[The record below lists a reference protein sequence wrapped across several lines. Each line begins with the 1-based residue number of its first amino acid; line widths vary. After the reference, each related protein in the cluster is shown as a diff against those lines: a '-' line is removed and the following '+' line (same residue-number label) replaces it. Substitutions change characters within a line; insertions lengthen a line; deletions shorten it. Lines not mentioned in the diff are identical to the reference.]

1 MTKAS
6 KKLIAEAERFEA
18 LAKDAAL
25 KMVHAMDDPGE
36 LGGAYDSTAQS
47 FRKLTAN
54 HCLRAETYRH
64 AAAIVSK
71 P

>member
-6 KKLIAEAERFEA
+6 KKLITEAERFEA

-25 KMVHAMDDPGE
+25 KMVHALDKPSDSHMDS
-36 LGGAYDSTAQS
+36 LSAQS
-47 FRKLTAN
+47 FRKLASS
-54 HCLRAETYRH
+54 HCLRAETFRS
-64 AAAIVSK
+64 AAAIVSN